1 MKQTKFYF
9 PNGDNAGSDGGGDT
23 KTDNTQ
29 LTTTDTVYVSPDG
42 GTTNEAFPKQGVEYD
57 FCVDVTN
64 TGKLPSGP
72 FYVHFTLSGD
82 QNPPFEQDF
91 KQDAGL
97 DAGQSVKAV
106 VHFGSFPNEF
116 KDYLLE
122 ACIYSS
128 SAPDKPINC
137 AGTFDFPVNT
147 EDSGSSS
154 SDNSGNSDNS
164 SGSSDP
170 STDNPDVSAVNA
182 ATSSGSASADNVSA

>member
-1 MKQTKFYF
+1 MTYKFLS
-9 PNGDNAGSDGGGDT
+9 PNGDQTGSSDDP
-23 KTDNTQ
+23 KTDNTK
-29 LTTTDTVYVSPDG
+29 LVANDTVYVSPDG

-64 TGKLPSGP
+64 TGTLPSGA

-122 ACIYSS
+122 ACIYSP

-147 EDSGSSS
+147 ESTGSNS
-154 SDNSGNSDNS
+154 SDNSGSSDSSASSDSSSPEDNS
-164 SGSSDP
+164 SGDDP
-170 STDNPDVSAVNA
+170 SSSTD
-182 ATSSGSASADNVSA
+182 SGSNDNASSND